1 MNKAP
6 WPVCVWFIF
15 KQIRI
20 SKFSRYDNLA
30 NAIIIDRICE
40 CCKYNFWMPT
50 AVFAISS
57 RQASCN
63 VSVCRWN
70 FWSSPSLCFTSFDL
84 MTVFWHRDY
93 SRIRMNSSISTNF
106 IVVTLADVSA
116 KIGMQASVNVISA
129 DLKAFKYLCSGDI
142 LQKINQDLYCSKK

>member
-1 MNKAP
+1 
-6 WPVCVWFIF
+6 
-15 KQIRI
+15 
-20 SKFSRYDNLA
+20 
-30 NAIIIDRICE
+30 
-40 CCKYNFWMPT
+40 
-50 AVFAISS
+50 
-57 RQASCN
+57 
-63 VSVCRWN
+63 
-70 FWSSPSLCFTSFDL
+70 